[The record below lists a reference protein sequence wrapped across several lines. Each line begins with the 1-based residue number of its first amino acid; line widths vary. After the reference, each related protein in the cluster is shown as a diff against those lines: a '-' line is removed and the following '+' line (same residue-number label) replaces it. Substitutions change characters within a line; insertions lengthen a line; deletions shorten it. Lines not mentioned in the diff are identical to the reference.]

1 MSDATESKFIGLA
14 MIVFGAGLIF
24 FGGNKTVRGSKF
36 EFMGFSF
43 SSEETTPMSRGESTF
58 WGIALIVGGI
68 FVLKYRST

>member
-1 MSDATESKFIGLA
+1 MSDSTESKFIGLA

-36 EFMGFSF
+36 EFMAFSF
-43 SSEETTPMSRGESTF
+43 SSEETTPMSRWESTF

-68 FVLKYRST
+68 FVLKYWST